1 MFATQVK
8 NGLLSLRWLP
18 AYWWQRLT
26 RRLRAAGPLHLILC
40 LADHFEPSILPE
52 TPHLFATSAERER
65 RVERWCCEYPNS
77 VGKWRDA
84 DGRPLRHTYFFPGEQ
99 YEESVIDRLAEH
111 CHAGWGDLEVHLH
124 HGVSAPDTA
133 ANTRRALEFF
143 RDKLVDHGCLSR
155 WDGIGAPR
163 YAFIHGNW
171 TLANSGNGV
180 ACGVDDEMQL
190 LAETGCYAD
199 LTLPS
204 APNPAQTA
212 KINALYECAGP
223 LDRRA
228 PHRRGRDLL
237 RGHVPQIFPLIVQ
250 GPLGRDFGRSIR
262 GLPIPRIENG
272 EVTTN
277 HPPTMDRLK
286 LWQQAAI
293 TVRGR
298 LIGYSLKSIAMAW
311 IRETRRR
318 CWAGWRSASYR
329 NLLMPCGRGAA
340 QGATP

>member
-40 LADHFEPSILPE
+40 LADHFVPSILPE

-84 DGRPLRHTYFFPGEQ
+84 DGRPLRHTYFFPG
-99 YEESVIDRLAEH
+99 SNMKNRSLTASPSTVTL
-111 CHAGWGDLEVHLH
+111 GGDLEVHLH

-155 WDGIGAPR
+155 WDGIEAPR

-199 LTLPS
+199 LTLPL

-250 GPLGRDFGRSIR
+250 GPLGLDFGRSIR
-262 GLPIPRIENG
+262 GLPISRIENG

-318 CWAGWRSASYR
+318 CWAGWRSVSYR

-340 QGATP
+340 P